1 MPECTPLMIK
11 FVKKISPRKKSITSI
26 DFQKAIIKSYECSLG
41 IINRGNILKCQTK
54 PMNFLIDFGSG
65 MVSGMLACVSGHFL
79 DTVKVRM
86 QIDPKM
92 TSTMY
97 TIKHI
102 VKH

>member
-1 MPECTPLMIK
+1 
-11 FVKKISPRKKSITSI
+11 
-26 DFQKAIIKSYECSLG
+26 
-41 IINRGNILKCQTK
+41 
-54 PMNFLIDFGSG
+54 MNFLIDFGSG